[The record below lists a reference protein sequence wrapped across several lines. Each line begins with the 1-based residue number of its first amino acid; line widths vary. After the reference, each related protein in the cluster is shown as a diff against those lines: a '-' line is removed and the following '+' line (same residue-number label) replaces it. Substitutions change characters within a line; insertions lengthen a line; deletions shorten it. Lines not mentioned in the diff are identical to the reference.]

1 MKFIFFIILSSFS
14 FLFSAKLKPEIDYT
28 IFYKNNDSIEIEIYY
43 EFKSENLDYIKL
55 NNVNVCN
62 IVFEAEVSSVLINEK
77 FIWEL
82 NSKEKDLTQNRII
95 FGTHSIYLPNSQYD
109 LNVKYF
115 QDNSPTEFS
124 IYKTKIIPKRKNE
137 LFLSDVYFASVINQ
151 KDSTDIN
158 WDKSFLKKDQYIIPN
173 ASKQYL
179 SNVGEV
185 LFYHEV
191 YNSLKTCQ
199 NEYRLEYKILDAVKK
214 VQKVITKKSF
224 KLSEKTI
231 SEIQSIPIPQLATGV
246 YYLDISIYSDD
257 NETPSDKVSQKFFYW
272 NFEKAPELNAR
283 FTENELF
290 EKSEFITMDEETIQR
305 EFDKLKFVMSK
316 QDLDI
321 WENLD
326 ELKGKQR
333 ALFTYWRNKDPDSTT
348 YYNEAKE
355 EFDRAVRYAN
365 TYYQFAPS
373 IEGWRTDRG
382 RVLLKYGFPMVV
394 ESFPRNG
401 EQIPC
406 EIWYYGEAGGG
417 AYFYFVDRGGFNN
430 FILVHSTVFGENQN
444 EYWIEEFN
452 PAVNFDHNVKRS
464 DHYFK

>member
-1 MKFIFFIILSSFS
+1 MKFILFIILSSFP

-28 IFYKNNDSIEIEIYY
+28 IFYNNNDSIEIEIYY
-43 EFKSENLDYIKL
+43 EFKSENLNYIKL
-55 NNVNVCN
+55 ENINVCN
-62 IVFEAEVSSVLINEK
+62 IVFEAEITSVLDREN
-77 FIWEL
+77 FVWEL
-82 NSKEKDLTQNRII
+82 NSSEIDLSQNRLI
-95 FGTHSIYLPNSQYD
+95 FGTKSILLPNSQYN
-109 LNVKYF
+109 LKIKYF
-115 QDNSPTEFS
+115 QDINPSEFEV
-124 IYKTKIIPKRKNE
+124 YEAKIIPKRKSE
-137 LFLSDVYFASVINQ
+137 MFLSDIYFASIINQ
-151 KDSTDIN
+151 KDSTKIK
-158 WDKSFLKKDQYIIPN
+158 WDKSFLKNDKYVIPN
-173 ASKQYL
+173 ASKQYF
-179 SNVGEV
+179 STYGEV

-191 YNSLKTCQ
+191 YNSKKSCLKH
-199 NEYRLEYKILDAVKK
+199 YRIEYKILDAVKK
-214 VQKVITKKSF
+214 VQRVITKKSF
-224 KLSEKTI
+224 ELSDNAI
-231 SEIQSIPIPQLATGV
+231 SEIQSIPVPELATGV
-246 YYLDISIYSDD
+246 YFLDISIYKDED
-257 NETPSDKVSQKFFYW
+257 ETPLDKVTHKFFYM
-272 NFEKAPELNAR
+272 NFEKAPELIAK

-290 EKSEFITMDEETIQR
+290 ERSEFITMDEETIQR
-305 EFDKLKFVMSK
+305 EFDKLKFVMSN

-321 WENLD
+321 WENLT

-452 PAVNFDHNVKRS
+452 PAVNFEHNVKRS